1 MNVYDVIEFDHGQ
14 HNGCINKLLIN
25 ETIQSGIQT
34 SYLLVIK

>member
-1 MNVYDVIEFDHGQ
+1 MNVDEFDHRQ

-34 SYLLVIK
+34 CYLLVIK